1 MDIHGGDSAGT
12 GATPVD
18 GGETTLRA
26 LADQTRQ
33 AAVRLL
39 LAEPLCVTELVEIL
53 RLPQSTISRHLKVLR
68 SAGLVHDRRD
78 GTTVFYSASQG
89 SANANGLRAVLLEWI
104 GRRPLEK
111 RLEHRLQKALRRR
124 GDAGVGFF
132 ERLGDQWDE
141 LRAKAFGE
149 AFATEA
155 FLALLPR
162 DWSVVDI
169 GTGTGYLLPILA
181 QQFRRVVAVDPAP
194 AMLECARQRVTER
207 GFRKVTFR
215 HGDLSRLPIRNR
227 SSDLAVA
234 CLVLHHVAE
243 PEAALGEMFR
253 ILRPTGRA
261 LIVEQRVHE
270 NQRFQELMQDR
281 WRGFEPVDL
290 SRRLSAAGFR
300 EVRHHRLHTAGGGTE
315 AIESPGLFV
324 TTGVRPPA
332 RQRKRP

>member
-1 MDIHGGDSAGT
+1 MDVESAVSAGT
-12 GATPVD
+12 GTTPAG
-18 GGETTLRA
+18 GGEVTLRA

-39 LAEPLCVTELVEIL
+39 LAEPLCVTDLAEIL
-53 RLPQSTISRHLKVLR
+53 RVPQSTISRHLKVLR

-78 GTTVFYSASQG
+78 GTTVFYSAARG
-89 SANANGLRAVLLEWI
+89 SADANDLRAVLLDWI
-104 GRRPLEK
+104 GRQPLEK
-111 RLEHRLQKALRRR
+111 RLERRLQKALRRR
-124 GDAGVGFF
+124 GDPGVGFF

-194 AMLECARQRVTER
+194 AMLECARRRVTER
-207 GFRKVTFR
+207 GCRRVTFR
-215 HGDLSRLPIRNR
+215 HGDLSRLPIRDR
-227 SSDLAVA
+227 ASDLAVA

-243 PEAALGEMFR
+243 PDAALGEMFR
-253 ILRPTGRA
+253 ILRPKGRA

-270 NQRFQELMQDR
+270 NQRFQELMQDQ
-281 WRGFEPVDL
+281 WRGFEPGDL
-290 SRRLSAAGFR
+290 GRKLSAAGFR

-324 TTGVRPPA
+324 MTGVRPPV
-332 RQRKRP
+332 RQRKRS